1 MNVLICSICLR
12 LSSIS
17 DSRLRSCSN
26 SLRISSI
33 SESRLRASVRNSST
47 SILRDGVWHPPE
59 IADEE
64 PDVPM
69 WNPVLFQMPSKELL
83 LLYKDH
89 PSRDVGRDDD
99 QDDTYAEDF

>member
-12 LSSIS
+12 MSSIS

-47 SILRDGVWHPPE
+47 SILRSVELDPSPVPYHVRRVSRLPPQRMRPDRSFPITETKASSTEMGVLPLSLSSE
-59 IADEE
+59 GVD
-64 PDVPM
+64 
-69 WNPVLFQMPSKELL
+69 S
-83 LLYKDH
+83 
-89 PSRDVGRDDD
+89 
-99 QDDTYAEDF
+99 